1 MTSIAIGSDLLS
13 KVPQVELALAPTPL
27 QEVSRLAKG
36 IGLERLWVKRD
47 DNTGL
52 ALGGN
57 KARKLDFIVGHALE
71 QGADILLTM
80 NGPQSNHC
88 RMTAAAAAQVG
99 IDCRLVFT
107 GKPIDEVQGNMILDR
122 LVGATWEYGGTFDEC
137 QQRLEVLAEELR
149 AEGRHPYI
157 VPPGGMNGRGT
168 LGYMKVA
175 YELAEQFEQL
185 PEPPKWVFAA
195 AGSCSTVAGLALGFA
210 IQGLPCHVVGI
221 STSAGIPD
229 KPAHIAQLIAEAC
242 EILGIEV
249 PDYDAR
255 FLDDYLGEGYGRPT
269 PESTK
274 ALELAAKLEGIILD
288 PVYTAKSFS
297 GLMGEIAK
305 GTVAPTDTVVYM
317 HTGGAMALFA
327 DRDLYWPA
335 PA

>member
-1 MTSIAIGSDLLS
+1 MTSITVGSELLS
-13 KVPQVELALAPTPL
+13 KVPQVEVALTPTPL
-27 QEVSRLAKG
+27 QEVPRLANAV
-36 IGLERLWVKRD
+36 GLDRLWIKRD

-71 QGADILLTM
+71 LGADILLTM

-107 GKPIDEVQGNMILDR
+107 GSPIDVEQGNMILDR
-122 LVGATWEYGGTFDEC
+122 LVGATWEFGGTFDEC
-137 QQRLEVLAEELR
+137 SARLETLAEELR
-149 AEGRHPYI
+149 GEGRTPYI

-168 LGYMKVA
+168 LGYVKA
-175 YELAEQFEQL
+175 AFELSEQF
-185 PEPPKWVFAA
+185 PEPPKYAFAA

-210 IQGLPCHVVGI
+210 LLGLPTQVIGI

-229 KPAHIAQLIAEAC
+229 KPAHIARLIAEAC
-242 EILGIEV
+242 EILGVDV

-269 PESTK
+269 PESTR
-274 ALELAAKLEGIILD
+274 ALELTARLEGIILD

-297 GLMGEIAK
+297 GLMGEVAK
-305 GTVAPTDTVVYM
+305 GTVAASDPVVYM
-317 HTGGAMALFA
+317 HTGGATALFA